1 MALEISKIITDWV
14 PFRSKVIDFGCG
26 DGSLLKDLINTKN
39 ICGYGVEI
47 DHQMIDKC
55 IEKGISVIEKDI
67 DKGIQDF
74 ELSNFDIAIMASS
87 IQCLKNPNIDVI
99 SSGTFSD
106 VNTSLS
112 SEQFFISGEEDLLV
126 NVTNAIS
133 GTLTNQMSDH
143 GFIIEYSGSY
153 TKDSK
158 SYFVKRFASRNTTN
172 TAIRPKLIIKFNDA
186 IQDNHQNFEFDIT
199 KKYMPLGD
207 GFPCMFSPLH
217 LIE

>member
-14 PFRSKVIDFGCG
+14 PSQSKVIDFGCG

-87 IQCLKNPNIDVI
+87 IQCLKNPNIAMRRMLRLSNKCIVTLPNFGYWKCRLALLAGKMPVTPSLPSSWYETENLHLCTI
-99 SSGTFSD
+99 SDFEKLCSD
-106 VNTSLS
+106 S
-112 SEQFFISGEEDLLV
+112 
-126 NVTNAIS
+126 
-133 GTLTNQMSDH
+133 
-143 GFIIEYSGSY
+143 GFIIDERIFLNNS
-153 TKDSK
+153 SK
-158 SYFVKRFASRNTTN
+158 KGLLASIMPNIFASEGVY
-172 TAIRPKLIIKFNDA
+172 LLG
-186 IQDNHQNFEFDIT
+186 
-199 KKYMPLGD
+199 KK
-207 GFPCMFSPLH
+207 
-217 LIE
+217 

>member
-87 IQCLKNPNIDVI
+87 IQCLKNPNIAMRRMLRLSNKCIVTLPNFGYWKCRLALLAGKMPVTPNLPSSWYETENLHLCTI
-99 SSGTFSD
+99 SDFEKLCSD
-106 VNTSLS
+106 S
-112 SEQFFISGEEDLLV
+112 
-126 NVTNAIS
+126 
-133 GTLTNQMSDH
+133 
-143 GFIIEYSGSY
+143 GFIIDERIFLNSS
-153 TKDSK
+153 SK
-158 SYFVKRFASRNTTN
+158 KGLLASIMPNIFASEGVY
-172 TAIRPKLIIKFNDA
+172 LLG
-186 IQDNHQNFEFDIT
+186 
-199 KKYMPLGD
+199 KK
-207 GFPCMFSPLH
+207 
-217 LIE
+217 

>member
-26 DGSLLKDLINTKN
+26 DGSLLKDLIDTKN

-87 IQCLKNPNIDVI
+87 IQCLKNPNIAMRRMLRLSNKCIVTLPNFGYWKCRLALLAGKMPVTPSLPSSWYETENLHLCTI
-99 SSGTFSD
+99 SDFEKLCSD
-106 VNTSLS
+106 S
-112 SEQFFISGEEDLLV
+112 
-126 NVTNAIS
+126 
-133 GTLTNQMSDH
+133 
-143 GFIIEYSGSY
+143 GFIIDERIFLNGS
-153 TKDSK
+153 SK
-158 SYFVKRFASRNTTN
+158 KGLLASIMPNIFASEGVY
-172 TAIRPKLIIKFNDA
+172 LLG
-186 IQDNHQNFEFDIT
+186 
-199 KKYMPLGD
+199 KK
-207 GFPCMFSPLH
+207 
-217 LIE
+217 

>member
-87 IQCLKNPNIDVI
+87 IQCLKNPNIAMRRMLRLSNKCIVTLPNFGYWKCRLALLAGKMPVTPSLPSSWYETENVHLCTI
-99 SSGTFSD
+99 SDFEKLCSD
-106 VNTSLS
+106 S
-112 SEQFFISGEEDLLV
+112 
-126 NVTNAIS
+126 
-133 GTLTNQMSDH
+133 
-143 GFIIEYSGSY
+143 GFIIDERIFLNSS
-153 TKDSK
+153 SK
-158 SYFVKRFASRNTTN
+158 KGVLASIMPNIFASEGVY
-172 TAIRPKLIIKFNDA
+172 L
-186 IQDNHQNFEFDIT
+186 
-199 KKYMPLGD
+199 LGRK
-207 GFPCMFSPLH
+207 
-217 LIE
+217 

>member
-14 PFRSKVIDFGCG
+14 PARSKVIDFGCG

-87 IQCLKNPNIDVI
+87 IQCLKNPNIAMRRMLRLSNKCIVTLPNFGYWKCRLALLAGKMPVTPSLPSSWYETENLHLCTI
-99 SSGTFSD
+99 SDFEKLCSD
-106 VNTSLS
+106 S
-112 SEQFFISGEEDLLV
+112 
-126 NVTNAIS
+126 
-133 GTLTNQMSDH
+133 
-143 GFIIEYSGSY
+143 GFIIDERIFLNNS
-153 TKDSK
+153 SK
-158 SYFVKRFASRNTTN
+158 KGLLASIIPNIFASEGVY
-172 TAIRPKLIIKFNDA
+172 LLG
-186 IQDNHQNFEFDIT
+186 
-199 KKYMPLGD
+199 KK
-207 GFPCMFSPLH
+207 
-217 LIE
+217 

>member
-87 IQCLKNPNIDVI
+87 IQCLKNPNIAMRRMLRLSNKCIVTLPNFGYWKCRLALLAGKMPVTPNLPSSWYETENLHLCTI
-99 SSGTFSD
+99 SDFEKLCSD
-106 VNTSLS
+106 S
-112 SEQFFISGEEDLLV
+112 
-126 NVTNAIS
+126 
-133 GTLTNQMSDH
+133 
-143 GFIIEYSGSY
+143 GFIIDERIFLNGS
-153 TKDSK
+153 SK
-158 SYFVKRFASRNTTN
+158 KGLLASIMPNIFASEGVY
-172 TAIRPKLIIKFNDA
+172 LLG
-186 IQDNHQNFEFDIT
+186 
-199 KKYMPLGD
+199 KK
-207 GFPCMFSPLH
+207 
-217 LIE
+217 

>member
-87 IQCLKNPNIDVI
+87 IQCLKNPNIAMRRMLRLSNKCIVTLPNFGYWKCRLALLAGKMPVTPSLPSSWYETENLHLCTI
-99 SSGTFSD
+99 SDFEKLCSD
-106 VNTSLS
+106 S
-112 SEQFFISGEEDLLV
+112 
-126 NVTNAIS
+126 
-133 GTLTNQMSDH
+133 
-143 GFIIEYSGSY
+143 GFIIDERIFLNSS
-153 TKDSK
+153 SK
-158 SYFVKRFASRNTTN
+158 KGLLASIMPNLFASEGVY
-172 TAIRPKLIIKFNDA
+172 L
-186 IQDNHQNFEFDIT
+186 
-199 KKYMPLGD
+199 LGK
-207 GFPCMFSPLH
+207 
-217 LIE
+217 E

>member
-14 PFRSKVIDFGCG
+14 PSQSKVIDFGCG

-87 IQCLKNPNIDVI
+87 IQCLKNPNIAMRRMLRLSNKCIVTLPNFGYWKCRLALLAGKMPVTPSLPSSWYETENVHLCTI
-99 SSGTFSD
+99 SDFEKLCSD
-106 VNTSLS
+106 S
-112 SEQFFISGEEDLLV
+112 
-126 NVTNAIS
+126 
-133 GTLTNQMSDH
+133 
-143 GFIIEYSGSY
+143 GFIIDERIFLNSS
-153 TKDSK
+153 SK
-158 SYFVKRFASRNTTN
+158 KGVLASIMPNIFASEGVY
-172 TAIRPKLIIKFNDA
+172 LLG
-186 IQDNHQNFEFDIT
+186 
-199 KKYMPLGD
+199 KK
-207 GFPCMFSPLH
+207 
-217 LIE
+217 